1 VPAKITVS
9 DLGVRNAVFRDAP
22 SLWESDPGVL
32 GPLVETLVQATIRD
46 SGLQVHFFRDY
57 EEAGN
62 RRSTIR
68 EVDFVAERL
77 DGRVVP
83 IEVKFRKQIQEG
95 DLVGLRLFQKRF
107 GEQCHP
113 AVVVTRD
120 RSGWDETRQTL
131 FVPLQDF
138 LLAF

>member
-1 VPAKITVS
+1 M
-9 DLGVRNAVFRDAP
+9 
-22 SLWESDPGVL
+22 
-32 GPLVETLVQATIRD
+32 
-46 SGLQVHFFRDY
+46 HFFRDY

-62 RRSTIR
+62 RRSTSR

-83 IEVKFRKQIQEG
+83 IEVEFRKQLQES
-95 DLVGLRLFQKRF
+95 DLTGLRLFQQRF
-107 GEQCHP
+107 GDQCGP

-120 RSGWDETRQTL
+120 RSGWDEARHTL